1 MEEPDVLVLWRRQL
15 DSARWEA
22 ASGMIKDGAVGHA
35 IEAVIPAETLVSGMQ
50 SSGPLLAQPKKGSG
64 AKRWAGH
71 MKLFLAT
78 DRSTILPDSQWK
90 VPGQLPVS

>member
-50 SSGPLLAQPKKGSG
+50 SSGPL
-64 AKRWAGH
+64 
-71 MKLFLAT
+71 
-78 DRSTILPDSQWK
+78 
-90 VPGQLPVS
+90 